1 MTAKFRSR
9 SIADLMVALALA
21 SGLVSTGA
29 AAQEPPAGTVRP
41 QAVAAARGAE
51 SAAEAPADY
60 IIGPEDVLTVVYWR
74 DKDMTSEVAVRSD
87 GKISLPLLN
96 DVQAAGLTP
105 KQLRDWLVEA
115 SKEYFEDPAVSVG
128 VKLMNSRKVFITG
141 EVYKPGPYPLVG
153 PTTVLELISLAGGLK
168 DYADRKNILIVRNE
182 NGRQTSYLFNYKDV
196 VSRKNLRQNIELK
209 PHDTV
214 IVP

>member
-9 SIADLMVALALA
+9 NIADLALALA
-21 SGLVSTGA
+21 LAAGLVSTGA
-29 AAQEPPAGTVRP
+29 AAQQPPAAAP
-41 QAVAAARGAE
+41 KPDAVAAPRGAE

-60 IIGPEDVLTVVYWR
+60 IIGPEDVLSVVYWR
-74 DKDMTSEVAVRSD
+74 DKDMTGDVAVRSD

-105 KQLRDWLVEA
+105 TQLRDWLVEA

-128 VKLMNSRKVFITG
+128 VKQMNSRKVFITG

-168 DYADRKNILIVRNE
+168 DYADRKNILIVRTE
-182 NGRQTSYLFNYKDV
+182 NGRPMSYLFNYKDV
-196 VSRKNLRQNIELK
+196 VSRKNLEQNIALK